1 MKKGIDPISLDLL
14 QKEGIIGIRRA
25 KKRNMERIPL
35 ACGGYSVNSEKD
47 LVPECLGWAGSVYE
61 HVLEED
67 KFTFIEDVKNPMSCT
82 ILLRGP
88 SRHTIEQ
95 VKDAIHDGLRAVK
108 NVFID
113 GCVIA
118 GAGCFEVQT
127 YQHLMKY
134 KSNVVGRKKIGVQIF
149 ADALLSIPRILVSN
163 AGHDPQDA
171 ILALLAATENGK
183 MVGVD
188 VFTGGVLSPKD
199 YGIYD
204 NYCVKK
210 QFLHL
215 GSIIAEKLLLVDEI
229 IRAGRTKSE
238 D

>member
-1 MKKGIDPISLDLL
+1 
-14 QKEGIIGIRRA
+14 
-25 KKRNMERIPL
+25 MERIPL
-35 ACGGYSVNSEKD
+35 ACGGFAVNSEKD
-47 LVPECLGWAGSVYE
+47 LTPECLGWAGSVYE

-67 KFTFIEDVKNPMSCT
+67 KFTFVEDVKNPMSCT

-88 SRHTIEQ
+88 SKHTIEQ

-113 GCVIA
+113 GCIVA
-118 GAGCFEVQT
+118 GAGCFEVQA

-134 KSNVVGRKKIGVQIF
+134 KTSVVGRKKIGVQVF
-149 ADALLSIPRILVSN
+149 ADALLAIPRILVAN
-163 AGHDPQDA
+163 AGHDPQDS
-171 ILALLAATENGK
+171 ILALLDATEKGK
-183 MVGVD
+183 VVGVD
-188 VFTGGVLSPKD
+188 LVTGGVLSPMD
-199 YGIYD
+199 NGIYD

-229 IRAGRTKSE
+229 MRAGRGKTE
-238 D
+238 E